1 MAKKTDEDPFGPWL
15 NGFGYDQAFNG
26 DTWKLVRK
34 QDFELSASTIA
45 GKLRDE
51 YERRF
56 GSLEV
61 KVDGDTVWVRRLSTS
76 AGH

>member
-15 NGFGYDQAFNG
+15 NGFSYDQAFNG
-26 DTWKLVRK
+26 DTWKLAK
-34 QDFELSASTIA
+34 NQDFTLSASTIGA
-45 GKLRDE
+45 KLREE

-61 KVDGDTVWVRRLSTS
+61 KVDGDAVYVRRLSTS
-76 AGH
+76 ADR